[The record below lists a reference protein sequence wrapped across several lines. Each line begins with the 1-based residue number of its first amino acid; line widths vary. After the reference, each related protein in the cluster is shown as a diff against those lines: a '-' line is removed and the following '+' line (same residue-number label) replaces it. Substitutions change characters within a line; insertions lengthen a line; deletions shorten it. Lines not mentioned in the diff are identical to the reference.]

1 MRYVSALIV
10 LAALTGCANTT
21 DPNTYSAGSVGQ
33 VNRSV
38 PGSIISARPVTINT
52 NTGVAGVAGGTAGAV
67 AGSSIGGGARANA
80 LGAIGGA
87 VAGAL
92 IGNAIEQGGA
102 NRAGMEYVVS
112 TSNGNLLTITQGADP
127 MFREGDKVIIL
138 YGSPA
143 RVIRDPRS

>member
-1 MRYVSALIV
+1 MRAAILCLC
-10 LAALTGCANTT
+10 LAATGCANTT
-21 DPNTYSAGSVGQ
+21 DPSTYSAGSVGQ

-38 PGSIISARPVTINT
+38 PGIIISARAVTINT
-52 NTGVAGVAGGTAGAV
+52 NTGTGGAVGGVAGAV

-92 IGNAIEQGGA
+92 VGSAIEQGGA
-102 NRAGMEYVVS
+102 NQPGMEYVVS
-112 TSNGNLLTITQGADP
+112 TSNGALLTVTQGLEP
-127 MFREGDKVIIL
+127 RFQENEKVIIL

-143 RVIRDPRS
+143 RIIRDPRP

>member
-1 MRYVSALIV
+1 MRAAILLLS
-10 LAALTGCANTT
+10 LAVVGCANTT
-21 DPNTYSAGSVGQ
+21 DPSTYSVGSVGQ

-38 PGSIISARPVTINT
+38 PGTIVSARTVTINT
-52 NTGVAGVAGGTAGAV
+52 NTGAGAGVGGVAGAV

-92 IGNAIEQGGA
+92 VGAAIEQNGA
-102 NRAGMEYVVS
+102 NRHGMEYVVS
-112 TSNGNLLTITQGADP
+112 TSNGTLLTVTQGP
-127 MFREGDKVIIL
+127 EPRLEENEKVIIL

-143 RVIRDPRS
+143 RIIRDPRP